1 MKTRTRKVV
10 VGSLTMVFIVGLGS
24 MLFAGPPV
32 QIDLKATQK
41 MMESKAFK
49 EAIANQA
56 GKGNQGQG
64 GKGQNGKGQ
73 GNFGQGG
80 KGQGN
85 FGQGGKGQGNFGQGG
100 KGQGNFGQG
109 GKGQGNFGQGGKG
122 QGNFGQGG
130 KGKGKGKPGHWPKGG
145 YHPKYHPWP
154 NHGHHRPPVVYRPI
168 IVETTPIYPQTAV
181 SNPVPVADI
190 QLINPAEN
198 QWTLSFRFEDEDEV
212 QSLSAGYSIEI
223 NRPVVIVF
231 DRGGGSGW
239 ARYQL
244 TDGTYKFV
252 ASGGQ
257 WDLVHEASQVAQ
269 TAAYPSEDI
278 NPVPGS

>member
-10 VGSLTMVFIVGLGS
+10 VGSLTMVFAVGLGS

-32 QIDLKATQK
+32 QIDPKITEK
-41 MMESKAFK
+41 VMGSKAFK
-49 EAIANQA
+49 NAISKYA
-56 GKGNQGQG
+56 GQGNQGQG

-80 KGQGN
+80 KGQG
-85 FGQGGKGQGNFGQGG
+85 GKGQGNFGQGG
-100 KGQGNFGQG
+100 KGQG
-109 GKGQGNFGQGGKG
+109 GKGQGNFGK
-122 QGNFGQGG
+122 GG
-130 KGKGKGKPGHWPKGG
+130 KGKGKGHPDHWPKGG
-145 YHPKYHPWP
+145 HHPKHHPWP
-154 NHGHHRPPVVYRPI
+154 KKGHLPPVVYRPI
-168 IVETTPIYPQTAV
+168 IVESAPVYPETTV

-198 QWTLSFRFEDEDEV
+198 QWTLSFRFEGEDEV

-257 WDLVHEASQVAQ
+257 WDLVRDASQVAQ
-269 TAAYPSEDI
+269 TAAYPSEDV